1 MIRQVIDA
9 APRPADARATGK
21 GSGAMDKRE
30 ILISLFAAAAFTA
43 LLAHGFKTVRAEMPA
58 GALPGTHAAASTCA
72 LDAVAWLPCPT
83 EPPTR

>member
-30 ILISLFAAAAFTA
+30 ILTSLIAAAAFTA
-43 LLAHGFKTVRAEMPA
+43 LLAHGFKTVRAAMPV
-58 GALPGTHAAASTCA
+58 GAHVAADACER
-72 LDAVAWLPCPT
+72 DAVARLPCPP
-83 EPPTR
+83 EPPRR